1 MEAGAFDYEHR
12 VFGRAP
18 VRASDRS
25 FAAVRVGHLLPGLP
39 ARGRVLEW
47 GCGAGRM
54 LGAVAAARPDLELV
68 GMDVSHAAVEE
79 GARACPEAELRVCPA
94 EGPLPAA
101 DGEFDAVFV
110 LDALEHVEDP
120 AGVLA
125 ELRRVLAPGGRLHLN
140 VPCEGDP
147 LALWRWLPPPA
158 RFWKRDLGG
167 HVQRFRRLDVTA
179 LLTAAGFAVERTRYS
194 LQVLGNFADVAT
206 FAALAWQRRRH
217 PDRPLTTADVL
228 EKSQADHARPL
239 ARLQAAV
246 VRAADLALWLEARL
260 LARVPSWCVHLDARR
275 VERPGVDEPRHAA
288 ARLAG

>member
-1 MEAGAFDYEHR
+1 MEAQAFDYEER

-18 VRASDRS
+18 VRAGDRS
-25 FAAVRVGHLLPGLP
+25 FAAIRVEHLLAGLP
-39 ARGRVLEW
+39 AGGRILEW

-68 GMDVSHAAVEE
+68 GMDVSRAAVEE
-79 GARACPEAELRVCPA
+79 GCRALPGAQLRVCPA
-94 EGPLPAA
+94 GGPLPAD

-110 LDALEHVEDP
+110 LDALEHVDDP
-120 AGVLA
+120 AAVLA

-140 VPCEGDP
+140 VPCEGDT

-158 RFWKRDLGG
+158 RYWKRDLGG
-167 HVQRFRRLDVTA
+167 HVQRFRRRDVAA
-179 LLTAAGFAVERTRYS
+179 LLEDAGFAVERTRYS

-206 FAALAWQRRRH
+206 FAALAWARRRH

-228 EKSQADHARPL
+228 EKSQAAHTSPL

-246 VRAADLALWLEARL
+246 VRATDFALWLEARW
-260 LARVPSWCVHLDARR
+260 LARVPSWCIHVDARR
-275 VERPGVDEPRHAA
+275 AEPPHGDGSRRPA